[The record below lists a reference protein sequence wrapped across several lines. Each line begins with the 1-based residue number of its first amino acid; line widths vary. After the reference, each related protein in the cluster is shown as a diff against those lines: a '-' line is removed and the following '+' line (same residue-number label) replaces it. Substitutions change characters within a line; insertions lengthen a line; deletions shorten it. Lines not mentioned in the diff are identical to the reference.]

1 MGECE
6 TLSDRA
12 RPACRTPETGPP
24 SDNRAEDGLAEQ
36 YRRTAEKLRQL
47 AKQIRFDFGRQ
58 QQLLSL
64 ADAFDRL
71 ADRKE
76 NAVAGLSPPT

>member
-1 MGECE
+1 VVGEINADAAL
-6 TLSDRA
+6 LSDAER
-12 RPACRTPETGPP
+12 RPLTPVQP
-24 SDNRAEDGLAEQ
+24 SAEEHPAEQ
-36 YRRTAEKLRQL
+36 YRGTAEKLRQL

-76 NAVAGLSPPT
+76 NAVAGLSPPPT

>member
-1 MGECE
+1 MGEINA
-6 TLSDRA
+6 DA
-12 RPACRTPETGPP
+12 ACWSNAERQPGVQP
-24 SDNRAEDGLAEQ
+24 RAEEDPAEQ

-76 NAVAGLSPPT
+76 NVVAGLNPPPT